1 MKISKSVKSFFI
13 CLLILLS
20 YNVSSQN
27 TKNISFHGG
36 LDYISTISKHVRV
49 SDYSNSSIGK
59 PQLSFEFGTKTKF
72 SNHFSFLIEYLRM
85 KNKIRSSFNDLG
97 IYYFNHYS
105 QTGGKVG
112 EISFTDDIYLTAN
125 QWNLGFNYEF
135 PFRKNNFIITIGA
148 SRVNYNINK
157 NYITRQ
163 YTSLPPNSSF
173 SDLEINQKSTL
184 SGTKIVAANIQIKYE
199 RYFFKER
206 IGFYSKL
213 AFYYYFTNSN
223 YEYTHSTM
231 GLDDSYTYK
240 NGNQSF
246 SYNKYYTFSI
256 NTCVL
261 SVGLFYKL
269 NFRKPNDNK

>member
-1 MKISKSVKSFFI
+1 MKNKSWKYFVVYSF
-13 CLLILLS
+13 LLTS
-20 YNVSSQN
+20 YTIHSQN
-27 TKNISFHGG
+27 TKNITFYGG
-36 LDYISTISKHVRV
+36 LDYISTFSNQVKV
-49 SDYSNSSIGK
+49 SDYSNSSKGGAL
-59 PQLSFEFGTKTKF
+59 LSFEIGSKIKF
-72 SNHFSFLIEYLRM
+72 CKHFSFQLEYLRM
-85 KNKIRSSFNDLG
+85 KNKIHTSFNDLS
-97 IYYFNHYS
+97 IYNFNHYS
-105 QTGGKVG
+105 QLSTNVG
-112 EISFTDDIYLTAN
+112 EISYTDNIYLTGN
-125 QWNLGFNYEF
+125 QWNLDFNYEF

-213 AFYYYFTNSN
+213 AFYYYFNS
-223 YEYTHSTM
+223 YFEYTHSAM
-231 GLDDSYTYK
+231 GLDDAYTYR

-246 SYNKYYTFSI
+246 SHNKYYILSLNTSI
-256 NTCVL
+256 L
-261 SVGLFYKL
+261 SVGLFYKI
-269 NFRKPNDNK
+269 NFRKPSDNK